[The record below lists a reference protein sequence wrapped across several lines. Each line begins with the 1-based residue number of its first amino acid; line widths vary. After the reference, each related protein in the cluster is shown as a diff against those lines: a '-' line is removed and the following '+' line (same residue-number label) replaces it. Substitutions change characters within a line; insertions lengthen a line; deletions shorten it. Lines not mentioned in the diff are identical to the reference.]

1 MEMQFKDLTQ
11 NDLLI
16 GRILNSKANGLNLIT
31 EDDGGEIAN
40 LSSVIRLSNDITE
53 NSKDFMVPIRGFKA
67 VSGEPI
73 TIEDKQYQPVGLM
86 FNDQFMPLSDLGLQS
101 YATLTGVGS
110 SYAKKCILGEKT
122 DLLIKN
128 FNEWHQTLPQDKQ
141 LFIRSSYGSINA
153 LLSERYTAFD
163 NNEIIE
169 SVVDVLTR
177 KTDNSGRYIV
187 KNYSVTP
194 AMLNLRII
202 SKDKININGDEL
214 SFGFDIK
221 NSNIGK
227 SSVEISV
234 LIFRWICTNGM
245 IMGGGKAYVMK
256 QRHISV
262 SREQLVSNFIEL
274 LSQMPK
280 ITMSIK
286 EMVEKS
292 IDKKL
297 NSDEMQRIID
307 MLKVKGVI
315 AGAANR
321 IIDNIEPEYEGTL
334 WGAVN
339 AVTKLSQQ
347 YSINTRLTMEKAA
360 GTIMSYYTAA

>member
-1 MEMQFKDLTQ
+1 METQFKDLTE

-16 GRILNSKANGLNLIT
+16 RRILNSKAEGLQLLS
-31 EDDGGEIAN
+31 EDDGGVIAN
-40 LSSVIRLSNDITE
+40 LDKVITLNNDITR
-53 NSKDFMVPIRGFKA
+53 NSEDFTVPISEFTA
-67 VSGEPI
+67 IPGEAI
-73 TIEDKQYQPVGLM
+73 TIGEKQYRPVGLM
-86 FNDQFMPLSDLGLQS
+86 FNDRFMPLSDLGLQS

-110 SYAKKCILGEKT
+110 GYARKCILGGKT

-128 FNEWHQTLPQDKQ
+128 FEEWHKTLQQDKTM
-141 LFIRSSYGSINA
+141 FIRSCYGSINA

-163 NNEIIE
+163 NNEVME
-169 SVVDVLTR
+169 SIVDVLTR
-177 KTDNSGRYIV
+177 QTDNAGKYIV
-187 KNYSVTP
+187 KNYSVSP
-194 AMLNLRII
+194 SMLNLRII
-202 SKDKININGDEL
+202 SKDKININGDDL

-227 SSVEISV
+227 SSVEISII
-234 LIFRWICTNGM
+234 IFRWICTNGM

-256 QRHISV
+256 QRHVSV
-262 SREQLVSNFIEL
+262 SREQLVSNFVEL
-274 LSQMPK
+274 LSKMPE
-280 ITMSIK
+280 ITMQIK
-286 EMVEKS
+286 TMIEKS
-292 IDKKL
+292 MGTKL
-297 NSDEMQRIID
+297 NSSEMQRIVD

-321 IIDNIEPEYEGTL
+321 LIDSIEPEYSGTL

-360 GTIMSYYTAA
+360 GTILSYYAA